1 MFFCR
6 CDSAIV
12 STSNSGRGP
21 SLICSFLGPIAGP
34 RARPAAVRAAMANED
49 IKSIQKQLMELQTE
63 HRELDDLVRRL
74 SLDPMVDQLH
84 LTRLKKRKLYLKD
97 MIQRLKSRLIPD
109 LDAGSPAGRSAH
121 HRDRSPAKF
130 HRHPAVAGAHQRPAA
145 PVSGS
150 AVQGGANHQA
160 EKKGECLRPRQPR

>member
-1 MFFCR
+1 
-6 CDSAIV
+6 
-12 STSNSGRGP
+12 
-21 SLICSFLGPIAGP
+21 
-34 RARPAAVRAAMANED
+34 MANED

-109 LDAGSPAGRSAH
+109 LDA
-121 HRDRSPAKF
+121 
-130 HRHPAVAGAHQRPAA
+130 
-145 PVSGS
+145 
-150 AVQGGANHQA
+150 
-160 EKKGECLRPRQPR
+160 